1 MGNSFIRAES
11 RRSEWA
17 SESKNE
23 EKKNNMTEHSHR
35 TIKRS
40 WKCHRIRKNY
50 DFSLCV
56 LCAMCIH
63 ARQMARIRER
73 QRHLFHFLAYTWFA
87 LILTSLFLTLF
98 SNSLTLFRLSF
109 VHHSVKNTFDHVLKS
124 GTLLSSLH
132 RFYCGIASHTLFVV
146 VVIFIHPTSQHD
158 IIWYW
163 NEWVKEK

>member
-1 MGNSFIRAES
+1 MSIRIQ
-11 RRSEWA
+11 EWR
-17 SESKNE
+17 
-23 EKKNNMTEHSHR
+23 EKKQHDRTLSQNHQTFMEMSSHSKELR
-35 TIKRS
+35 FFVVRS
-40 WKCHRIRKNY
+40 VC
-50 DFSLCV
+50 SV

-132 RFYCGIASHTLFVV
+132 RFYCGIASHTIFVV